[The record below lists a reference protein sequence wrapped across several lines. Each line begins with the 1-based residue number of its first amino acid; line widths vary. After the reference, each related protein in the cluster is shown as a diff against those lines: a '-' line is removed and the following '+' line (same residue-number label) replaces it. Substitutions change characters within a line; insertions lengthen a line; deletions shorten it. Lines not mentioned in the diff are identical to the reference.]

1 MTATEVLMRH
11 DGRNPVGHDPTG
23 QRYADGPPQDSVH
36 APGLVVIGAAVLA
49 LVVCVT
55 NFALGQVGAGV
66 VAAII
71 GLMALGAGLDWLAMD
86 RRRIRQ
92 AEREWFLS
100 HPTR

>member
-11 DGRNPVGHDPTG
+11 DNRSPVDDDRTGR
-23 QRYADGPPQDSVH
+23 RYADGRPQDSVH

-92 AEREWFLS
+92 AEREWFLN
-100 HPTR
+100 HPTT

>member
-1 MTATEVLMRH
+1 MRH
-11 DGRNPVGHDPTG
+11 DRRKPVDHDRISR
-23 QRYADGPPQDSVH
+23 RYADGPPQHSVRT
-36 APGLVVIGAAVLA
+36 PGLVVVAAALLA

-55 NFALGQVGAGV
+55 NFALGEVGAGII
-66 VAAII
+66 AAII

-100 HPTR
+100 HPTG

>member
-1 MTATEVLMRH
+1 MRH
-11 DGRNPVGHDPTG
+11 DSRNSVDYDRTGR
-23 QRYADGPPQDSVH
+23 RYADGPPQESVR
-36 APGLVVIGAAVLA
+36 APGLVVVGAAVLA

-55 NFALGQVGAGV
+55 NFALGEVGAGV

-71 GLMALGAGLDWLAMD
+71 GLMALGAGLDWLGMD

-92 AEREWFLS
+92 AEREWCLS